1 MGLKGLGV
9 GIDGA
14 AVEAFGFGEPVL
26 RVGNVACV
34 EQGAGIGGILREVEI
49 EAGFGGLPVGFA
61 DGGFGFGDLLC
72 SRLRRRGNCGG
83 RLFRWAGF
91 EPLPG
96 RKRGVRRRAGSNR
109 RYGARDTS
117 GFQCKGKDDAG
128 WTPAVGL
135 EKAVREGRRMSFPNS
150 AGKPSVVCS
159 RAGVPLARH
168 GFTANWRQND
178 MRILKKSGS
187 GFMRPDG
194 FSAHCNGDPGACP
207 GAALSGGALSDLRT
221 ARDYIKSDHRP
232 EYDGQR
238 HHALDEI
245 NKAIDEIKQAAWDDG
260 KNTKWAP
267 PASPVTDPWQ
277 PERMA
282 ANWLAEALKQLSTS
296 EEQQSAN
303 HALQQRAIQHVAE
316 ARLAVGGL
324 IRMSGH

>member
-1 MGLKGLGV
+1 MRILKGLG
-9 GIDGA
+9 A
-14 AVEAFGFGEPVL
+14 A
-26 RVGNVACV
+26 
-34 EQGAGIGGILREVEI
+34 
-49 EAGFGGLPVGFA
+49 
-61 DGGFGFGDLLC
+61 LC
-72 SRLRRRGNCGG
+72 ALTA
-83 RLFRWAGF
+83 LA
-91 EPLPG
+91 LI
-96 RKRGVRRRAGSNR
+96 AM
-109 RYGARDTS
+109 A
-117 GFQCKGKDDAG
+117 
-128 WTPAVGL
+128 TPA
-135 EKAVREGRRMSFPNS
+135 
-150 AGKPSVVCS
+150 
-159 RAGVPLARH
+159 RAQAPHYL
-168 GFTANWRQND
+168 D
-178 MRILKKSGS
+178 
-187 GFMRPDG
+187 
-194 FSAHCNGDPGACP
+194 
-207 GAALSGGALSDLRT
+207 ALSDLRT

-316 ARLAVGGL
+316 AHLAVGGL